1 MGLIF
6 CCNIGEDISRNE
18 VYLLENNPAGMCTA
32 LIWPVVV
39 MLWEILLHSG
49 LWPEVNLAKVP
60 WLCWCD
66 CGLKGHGHSL
76 EWAKL
81 ETFTVAA
88 TFK

>member
-6 CCNIGEDISRNE
+6 CCNIGEDISRNV

-60 WLCWCD
+60 GLCWCD
-66 CGLKGHGHSL
+66 CGLKGHNHSL
-76 EWAKL
+76 
-81 ETFTVAA
+81 
-88 TFK
+88 